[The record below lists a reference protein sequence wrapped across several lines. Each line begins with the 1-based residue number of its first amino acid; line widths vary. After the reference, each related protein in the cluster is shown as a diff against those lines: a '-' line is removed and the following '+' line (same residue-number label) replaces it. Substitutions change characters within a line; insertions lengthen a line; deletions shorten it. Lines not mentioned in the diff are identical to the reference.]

1 MPTFSLAYDPRMGP
15 YYKGSSFRGICAL
28 KSAPKTQ
35 SIVACTALT
44 PSYYPPR
51 LSMRQSAYFGVFRSV
66 YLPHASPPVV
76 PRIRTS
82 ASSSPMDPANLDA
95 EPRTSDDED
104 TEPVV
109 FGTRLNLQDVVHY
122 INIIYFGVLLASI
135 FTGNRRLTSIAAFT
149 NLINAM
155 FLASAAFTGWSAT
168 RWLADVRQHIS
179 TTQVRRDFRAL
190 LRYGW
195 SALFW
200 AGFVLWYA
208 VPPLEY
214 LTQWTGTAGAI
225 CCLYGVTLAVLSAV
239 LVGSWSFL
247 GEPTTPRRL
256 VTGGPYALL
265 RHPQA
270 LGNFLALIG
279 FSLSGGAVAAAVAFA
294 ASFALYSST
303 VVPHEEKI
311 LENAFGVKYKHY
323 AERVPPFSWAL
334 LLLLIVEALLIWRYG
349 LSPGVELAW
358 TWRPT
363 VA

>member
-1 MPTFSLAYDPRMGP
+1 MPLLRIWLRSRSPLLIPGQRGRSATTNVGIHARLPRPIRQCPRQCPPM
-15 YYKGSSFRGICAL
+15 
-28 KSAPKTQ
+28 
-35 SIVACTALT
+35 
-44 PSYYPPR
+44 PSMMP
-51 LSMRQSAYFGVFRSV
+51 MRQGRCMAS
-66 YLPHASPPVV
+66 ASP
-76 PRIRTS
+76 
-82 ASSSPMDPANLDA
+82 A
-95 EPRTSDDED
+95 EPSGGRQSEDEFEAPD
-104 TEPVV
+104 PVI
-109 FGTRLNLQDVVHY
+109 FGAKLRLEDVVHY

-135 FTGNRRLTSIAAFT
+135 FTGNRQLTNIAAIT

-168 RWLADVRQHIS
+168 RWIQDVRQHIT
-179 TTQVRRDFRAL
+179 TTQRQKDLKAL

-208 VPPLEY
+208 VPPLEI

-225 CCLYGVTLAVLSAV
+225 CCLYGITLAVFSA
-239 LVGSWSFL
+239 LMVGTWSFL
-247 GEPTTPRRL
+247 GEPSTPRRL

-279 FSLSGGAVAAAVAFA
+279 FSLSGGAITAALAFA
-294 ASFALYSST
+294 TSFALYAVT
-303 VVPHEEKI
+303 VVPREEKL
-311 LENAFGVKYKHY
+311 LEQAFGAKYRHY

-334 LLLLIVEALLIWRYG
+334 ILLLIVEALLIWRYG
-349 LSPGVELAW
+349 LSPGVEVSW
-358 TWRPT
+358 SWRPT